1 MTHQEFIEVS
11 NLCKDFENELNKR
24 ISEEFGIRDLHTIPW
39 HYYKYL
45 RRKLKLDLLPV
56 EWDYNGNSYI
66 TVKIPSEETDC
77 KEVPAIKN
85 FLLFAKKEF
94 LYYILQWKENKEK
107 GYCKN
112 IQQLWSKAGNK
123 YKNQVCFYE
132 GQYICFERLK
142 YKLKSTEKARAYL
155 LPESE
160 QIKNCLYNGEKYQF
174 WELCYKLKQEK
185 IEKPYET
192 ALNLIIE

>member
-24 ISEEFGIRDLHTIPW
+24 ISVEEFGIRGLHTIPW

-66 TVKIPSEETDC
+66 TVKIPSEEIDC

-85 FLLFAKKEF
+85 FLLFAKKELF
-94 LYYILQWKENKEK
+94 FTY
-107 GYCKN
+107 
-112 IQQLWSKAGNK
+112 
-123 YKNQVCFYE
+123 
-132 GQYICFERLK
+132 
-142 YKLKSTEKARAYL
+142 
-155 LPESE
+155 
-160 QIKNCLYNGEKYQF
+160 YNGKKIKKKGIVKTYNN
-174 WELCYKLKQEK
+174 YGAKLAINTKIKFAFMKVNTFALKDLNTNWKAQKKQEPIYYLK
-185 IEKPYET
+185 ASK
-192 ALNLIIE
+192 